1 MNFTQSHKHK
11 LLSIIN
17 LFDYVPSIFQ
27 SKYSYNFSITM
38 TDFITMT
45 DEIIASISY
54 IRTFS
59 KKKATIGKILTNL
72 SKLEICDKT
81 WSTECLKVLL
91 SDMTAKNQIEFVDT
105 GYKLKQNEVQD
116 GNDNE
121 VQDDIDDN

>member
-1 MNFTQSHKHK
+1 
-11 LLSIIN
+11 
-17 LFDYVPSIFQ
+17 
-27 SKYSYNFSITM
+27 M